1 MLAKPAA
8 SVGRQGRG
16 MDAFE
21 HEMARGV
28 DEIFLPSGKTTP
40 QHEDQMVATIA
51 QRADSRIGE
60 GGPSQPLMAV
70 GLMRPHRQGSVQKQH
85 ALLGPTGQ
93 IARRRHL
100 DTQVVP
106 DFLVYIEKR
115 GRQRDSFGHGEAQ
128 AHCLPRLVVGILPYD
143 HHPHTVV
150 GAKVESIEDQPARG
164 ITREGGI
171 LLSHRLSKLGEIR
184 FRKLR
189 LQMGLP
195 TTLYLYFHSVL
206 SL

>member
-1 MLAKPAA
+1 MRYFFPRAKPPHNMKTKWSRPSLSARMAA
-8 SVGRQGRG
+8 SVKVVHPR
-16 MDAFE
+16 
-21 HEMARGV
+21 
-28 DEIFLPSGKTTP
+28 
-40 QHEDQMVATIA
+40 
-51 QRADSRIGE
+51 
-60 GGPSQPLMAV
+60 PLMAV

-85 ALLGPTGQ
+85 ALLGPTSQ
-93 IARRRHL
+93 VARRRHL
-100 DTQVVP
+100 DTQVVS

-150 GAKVESIEDQPARG
+150 GAKVESIENQPARG

-171 LLSHRLSKLGEIR
+171 LLSHRLGKLGKIR